1 MVVETLPQKKK
12 VIPINYV
19 KNSLTTIE
27 GFVP

>member
-1 MVVETLPQKKK
+1 MVVETPKNKEI

-19 KNSLTTIE
+19 EIFLTTIE

>member
-1 MVVETLPQKKK
+1 MVVETPKNKKK

-19 KNSLTTIE
+19 KNFLTTIE